1 METFIKT
8 FSSSLTK
15 IFVLLILFFNNF
27 IYFYLS
33 ISGCAGSSLM
43 CRLFSSWGKQRLVFI
58 AVFGLLSAGASLVAE
73 QGSRACGLSGCS
85 SQALEHRLSVVV
97 AWGHSCS
104 AACGIFPEQGSNPCL
119 WHWQVD
125 SLPLSHQGSLNI
137 IYFKW
142 CRKESFIPFL
152 LSK

>member
-33 ISGCAGSSLM
+33 ISGCAESSLM

-119 WHWQVD
+119 
-125 SLPLSHQGSLNI
+125 
-137 IYFKW
+137 
-142 CRKESFIPFL
+142 
-152 LSK
+152 

>member
-43 CRLFSSWGKQRLVFI
+43 CRLFSSCGEQ
-58 AVFGLLSAGASLVAE
+58 GLLSTCGVQASH
-73 QGSRACGLSGCS
+73 CGGF
-85 SQALEHRLSVVV
+85 
-97 AWGHSCS
+97 SC
-104 AACGIFPEQGSNPCL
+104 C
-119 WHWQVD
+119 
-125 SLPLSHQGSLNI
+125 
-137 IYFKW
+137 
-142 CRKESFIPFL
+142 
-152 LSK
+152 